1 MDSSSFALPPPL
13 FKGSRGSYYY
23 MVQTTLLATNG
34 QEPQRAG
41 VGFNTRQKIGMKSI
55 SPEMYK
61 QIFEERLVFFVLFT
75 KIMFTLIFQSGMHL
89 FPLFIHNIQPD
100 TESEVQKI

>member
-1 MDSSSFALPPPL
+1 M
-13 FKGSRGSYYY
+13 
-23 MVQTTLLATNG
+23 LATNG

-61 QIFEERLVFFVLFT
+61 QIFEDRLVFFVLFT
-75 KIMFTLIFQSGMHL
+75 KIMFTLIYHSQSGMHF

>member
-1 MDSSSFALPPPL
+1 M
-13 FKGSRGSYYY
+13 
-23 MVQTTLLATNG
+23 LATNG

-61 QIFEERLVFFVLFT
+61 QIFEDRLVFFVLFT
-75 KIMFTLIFQSGMHL
+75 KIMFTLIYQSGMHL